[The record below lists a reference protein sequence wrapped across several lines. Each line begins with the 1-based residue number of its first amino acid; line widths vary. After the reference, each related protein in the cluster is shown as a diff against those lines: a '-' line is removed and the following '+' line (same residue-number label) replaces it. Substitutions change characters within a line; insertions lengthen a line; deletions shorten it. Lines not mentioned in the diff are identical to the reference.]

1 MKSNLLC
8 ENKEKE
14 LKALK
19 DEMRALHVSGF
30 IVITSGSNL
39 ICLHGKL
46 TKHNLEKKVQEQ
58 DRQLQLQNS
67 SRENHLNK
75 MSQLEEKCSS
85 LFSLAEDVKEQIERL
100 ETNGNSYT

>member
-1 MKSNLLC
+1 MC
-8 ENKEKE
+8 
-14 LKALK
+14 
-19 DEMRALHVSGF
+19 VF
-30 IVITSGSNL
+30 FFFTFW
-39 ICLHGKL
+39 HGKL

-75 MSQLEEKCSS
+75 MLQLEEKCSF

-100 ETNGNSYT
+100 EVNGKLLKHAVLMIERHFLNM